1 MIVDHAD
8 IPDFSTLV
16 LSSEELEDLRL
27 LSQKTVKNTGDWP
40 TRLKSLCDLG
50 LVQPTPDISKGIG
63 PACIYNITERGR
75 QYLRYLERRKSEL
88 HFANTMS
95 VLAFMVSVVALIVSI
110 ITK

>member
-1 MIVDHAD
+1 MDHANM
-8 IPDFSTLV
+8 PDFSTMV
-16 LSSEELEDLRL
+16 LSKQQLEDLKML
-27 LSQKTVKNTGDWP
+27 LQTSVKNVDDWP
-40 TRLKSLCDLG
+40 KRLTPLCDLG

-63 PACIYNITERGR
+63 PACIYSITERGR